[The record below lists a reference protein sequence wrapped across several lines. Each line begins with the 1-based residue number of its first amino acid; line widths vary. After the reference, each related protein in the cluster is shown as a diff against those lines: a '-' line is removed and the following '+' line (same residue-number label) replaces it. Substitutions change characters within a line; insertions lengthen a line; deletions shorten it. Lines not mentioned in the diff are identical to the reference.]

1 MAHAPEREEDRVLAA
16 YLAQHGLKR
25 SEQREVIL
33 DTFLRAAR
41 HLSVEDLLRIVQR
54 RRPDIGRTTIYRT
67 LKLLKEAGLAS
78 ELTFGGQSRFEPHYN
93 RDHHDHFICRSC
105 GTIIEFVSPEIERI
119 QEEIGAGLGF
129 TIETHR
135 HHIIG
140 ICRSC
145 AARRAKKGT
154 DAPAKARYVPA
165 GGRRRLSRIAS
176 TAPTR

>member
-105 GTIIEFVSPEIERI
+105 GDIFEFTSPEIERL
-119 QEEIGAGLGF
+119 QVEEAQKIGF
-129 TIETHR
+129 QIEGHR
-135 HHIIG
+135 HQIFG
-140 ICRSC
+140 SCRRC
-145 AARRAKKGT
+145 QARRS
-154 DAPAKARYVPA
+154 PEAR
-165 GGRRRLSRIAS
+165 R
-176 TAPTR
+176 